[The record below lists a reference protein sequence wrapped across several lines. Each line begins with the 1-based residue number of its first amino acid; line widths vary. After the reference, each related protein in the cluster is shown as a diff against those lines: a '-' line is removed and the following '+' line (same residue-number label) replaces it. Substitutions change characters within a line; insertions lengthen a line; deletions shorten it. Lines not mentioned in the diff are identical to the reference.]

1 MSDVGGRFGSSN
13 LLAHGICLTY
23 VVSRVSIRYDNQHG
37 TLYFGHCPGIES
49 FAFTFRIDPLKK
61 NLIVVS
67 TRRIETRDKDKIRL
81 QNGIENKMGIE
92 YQSFEI
98 PDERER
104 RSSCFGEKAN
114 KMIKERR
121 DEEVYGSG
129 AKCFASLS
137 RSKFVTGRA
146 TEMAKPYEEREERRD
161 KLGRKDGKSV
171 ENGRSARIGDESKRQ
186 REFLGFSV
194 RSRSH
199 RVLSLCI
206 LRSLA
211 RSTANLFDKTADG
224 PLANPLEGKTVPR
237 GLGKV
242 LRFTSSF
249 LHPIDFDFEEIRVL
263 RKEEGPIVD
272 RWSFVETLPNE
283 SLMEF

>member
-23 VVSRVSIRYDNQHG
+23 VVSRVSTRYDNQHG

-146 TEMAKPYEEREERRD
+146 TEMAKP
-161 KLGRKDGKSV
+161 S
-171 ENGRSARIGDESKRQ
+171 
-186 REFLGFSV
+186 
-194 RSRSH
+194 
-199 RVLSLCI
+199 
-206 LRSLA
+206 